1 LGANL
6 KWLEPPG
13 PQCNAA
19 RSCALSLARHGLR
32 QTCGGLWDESWPE
45 AQRLKKKLSE
55 YMTSG
60 DWFYAN
66 EPEASTVR
74 YVIENIGEDMLWF
87 ASDYLS

>member
-1 LGANL
+1 
-6 KWLEPPG
+6 
-13 PQCNAA
+13 
-19 RSCALSLARHGLR
+19 
-32 QTCGGLWDESWPE
+32 
-45 AQRLKKKLSE
+45 
-55 YMTSG
+55 MTSG